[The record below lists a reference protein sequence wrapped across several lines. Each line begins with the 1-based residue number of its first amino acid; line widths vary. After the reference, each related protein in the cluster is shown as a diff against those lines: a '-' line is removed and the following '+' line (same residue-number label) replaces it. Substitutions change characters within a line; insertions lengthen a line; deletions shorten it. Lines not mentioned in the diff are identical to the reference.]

1 MPPGPHKT
9 YGFGH
14 AVPHAHGSLRVL
26 LQFAHRGPWRES
38 KRSCHAAHWSGGREA
53 LLPVHGEAAAEAAA
67 KTSSKLR
74 GATIMLRRRRLQELA
89 LNLRLYQDELNT
101 LAALVCD

>member
-1 MPPGPHKT
+1 MLTMPPGPHKT

-38 KRSCHAAHWSGGREA
+38 KRSCHAAHWGGGREA

-74 GATIMLRRRRLQELA
+74 GATIMLSQQVVAQNIRLDKK
-89 LNLRLYQDELNT
+89 R
-101 LAALVCD
+101 